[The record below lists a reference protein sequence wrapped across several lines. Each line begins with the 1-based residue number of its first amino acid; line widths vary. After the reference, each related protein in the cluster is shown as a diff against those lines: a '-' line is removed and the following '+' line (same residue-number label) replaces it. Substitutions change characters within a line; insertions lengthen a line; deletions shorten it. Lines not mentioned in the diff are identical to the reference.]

1 MSKEFLELSCGI
13 IKKARSLGV
22 AAGGH
27 NGSRGTLDL
36 QLEWA
41 KAGATILMHSSD
53 MFHFADRM
61 QDDMNRIKEAKGEQT
76 NNSRS
81 TDSI

>member
-1 MSKEFLELSCGI
+1 MSKEFLELSCSI
-13 IKKARSLGV
+13 IRKARSLGV

-41 KAGATILMHSSD
+41 KAGANILMHSSD
-53 MFHFADRM
+53 MFHFADKM
-61 QDDMNRIKEAKGEQT
+61 QDDMNLIKEAKGEQT
-76 NNSRS
+76 NSMRS
-81 TDSI
+81 MESI